1 MIDTRVHCLL
11 YFLSPSGHGLKP
23 LDLEV
28 MRQLA
33 SKVNLLPVIGKA
45 DSLTQ
50 TETKRLKARIL
61 EELRAAE
68 IPTYQMD
75 SEEVTQQGAKQPFTV
90 VGANAVAELGG
101 KTLRVRQY
109 PGFGQVE
116 VENPDHCDFTSL
128 RSFLVAHITYLKQV
142 TRDVH
147 YEKFRVSAMKP
158 FQRMAE
164 AMKRRR
170 NSNTMTNFNNN
181 LT

>member
-11 YFLSPSGHGLKP
+11 YFLFPSGHGLKP

-33 SKVNLLPVIGKA
+33 SKVNLLPVISKA

-75 SEEVTQQGAKQPFTV
+75 SEEQS
-90 VGANAVAELGG
+90 NL
-101 KTLRVRQY
+101 
-109 PGFGQVE
+109 
-116 VENPDHCDFTSL
+116 SL
-128 RSFLVAHITYLKQV
+128 WWEP
-142 TRDVH
+142 TRWLSL
-147 YEKFRVSAMKP
+147 EARLSASDSILASA
-158 FQRMAE
+158 RW
-164 AMKRRR
+164 R
-170 NSNTMTNFNNN
+170 
-181 LT
+181 

>member
-1 MIDTRVHCLL
+1 M
-11 YFLSPSGHGLKP
+11 
-23 LDLEV
+23 
-28 MRQLA
+28 
-33 SKVNLLPVIGKA
+33 
-45 DSLTQ
+45 
-50 TETKRLKARIL
+50 
-61 EELRAAE
+61 
-68 IPTYQMD
+68 
-75 SEEVTQQGAKQPFTV
+75 

-101 KTLRVRQY
+101 KTLRV
-109 PGFGQVE
+109 GQVE

-128 RSFLVAHITYLKQV
+128 RSFLVAHIPYLKQV

-147 YEKFRVSAMKP
+147 YEKFCVSAMKP